1 MEFPR
6 AGDAGRGILHIDQ
19 LVGRMDFAI
28 GGQYNS
34 AQNVLEKRSNN
45 MIDQRPQRHPIVI
58 DAPDRFAGA
67 VTFSRSN

>member
-6 AGDAGRGILHIDQ
+6 AGDACRGILHINQ

-34 AQNVLEKRSNN
+34 EQNVLEKRSNN
-45 MIDQRPQRHPIVI
+45 MIDQRLQRHPIII
-58 DAPDRFAGA
+58 DAPDRFAGV